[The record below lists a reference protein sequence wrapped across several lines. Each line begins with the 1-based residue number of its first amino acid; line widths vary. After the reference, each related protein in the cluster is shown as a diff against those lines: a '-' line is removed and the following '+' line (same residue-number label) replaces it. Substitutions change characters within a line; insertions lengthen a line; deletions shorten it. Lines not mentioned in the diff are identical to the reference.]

1 MIYVSFL
8 LAIMTTISTPE
19 ASTPDH
25 SLWET
30 VLQQHVSEN
39 GEVNYKKLAKK
50 DKGLNAYLEEL
61 ASHPPMDS
69 WSRDEKLAY
78 WINAYN
84 AFTVKLIVDN
94 YPVKS
99 IRDLHDGNP
108 WDVKWIKLGRQT
120 YSLNQI
126 EHDIIRPR
134 YDEPRIH
141 FAVNCA
147 AKSCPPLLNR
157 AWTADNLEQ
166 QLEQQTQAFI
176 NNEAYNTIS
185 AKSLELSQIF
195 NWYGEDFDNVKAFVN
210 RYTTTDVKNGA
221 KVSFREYN
229 WALNAQ

>member
-1 MIYVSFL
+1 
-8 LAIMTTISTPE
+8 
-19 ASTPDH
+19 
-25 SLWET
+25 
-30 VLQQHVSEN
+30 VSEN

-61 ASHPPMDS
+61 ATHPPMDS

>member
-1 MIYVSFL
+1 MIYLSFV
-8 LAIMTTISTPE
+8 LAIMSSISAPY

-30 VLQQHVSEN
+30 VLQQHVSED
-39 GEVNYKKLAKK
+39 GVVNYKMLAKNEE
-50 DKGLNAYLEEL
+50 GLNAYLEEL
-61 ASHPPMDS
+61 AAHPPMDS

-108 WDVKWIKLGRQT
+108 WDVEWIKLGKRM
-120 YSLNQI
+120 YSLNEI

-147 AKSCPPLLNR
+147 AQSCPPLLNH
-157 AWTADNLEQ
+157 AWTAQNLEQ
-166 QLEQQTQAFI
+166 YLEQQAQAFI
-176 NNEAYNTIS
+176 NNELYNKVS
-185 AKSLELSQIF
+185 PKSLQLSKIF
-195 NWYGEDFDNVKAFVN
+195 KWYEEDFGNLPAFVN
-210 RYTTTDVKNGA
+210 QYTAVAVNPDARVD
-221 KVSFREYN
+221 FMEYN
-229 WALNAQ
+229 WALNTK

>member
-8 LAIMTTISTPE
+8 LAIMTTLSAPE

-25 SLWET
+25 SLWEA
-30 VLQQHVSEN
+30 VLQQYVSED
-39 GEVNYKKLAKK
+39 GAVNYKKLAKNNK
-50 DKGLNAYLEEL
+50 DLNAYLEEL
-61 ASHPPMDS
+61 ANHPPMDS

-78 WINAYN
+78 WINVYN

-126 EHDIIRPR
+126 EHDIIRPS
-134 YDEPRIH
+134 YNEPRIH

-147 AKSCPPLLNR
+147 AQSCPPLLNH

-166 QLEQQTQAFI
+166 YLEQQTQAFI

-195 NWYGEDFDNVKAFVN
+195 NWYGEDFDDVKAFVD
-210 RYTTTDVKNGA
+210 RYTTTDVKDSA

>member
-1 MIYVSFL
+1 MIYISFV
-8 LAIMTTISTPE
+8 LAIMTSISTPQ
-19 ASTPDH
+19 ASAPDH
-25 SLWET
+25 NLWET
-30 VLQQHVSEN
+30 VLQQYVSET
-39 GEVNYKKLAKK
+39 GVVNYKKMAKNEK
-50 DKGLNAYLEEL
+50 ALNAYLDEL

-84 AFTVKLIVDN
+84 AYTVKLIVDN

-108 WDVKWIKLGRQT
+108 WDVKWIELGRQT

-147 AKSCPPLLNR
+147 AQSCPPLLNH
-157 AWTADNLEQ
+157 AWTAENLEQNLEQ
-166 QLEQQTQAFI
+166 QTRAFI
-176 NNEAYNTIS
+176 NNEQYNRIG
-185 AKSLELSQIF
+185 AKALELSQIF
-195 NWYGEDFDNVKAFVN
+195 NWYGEDFGDLAAFAN
-210 RYTTTDVKNGA
+210 RYTEIDIKPKA
-221 KVSFREYN
+221 KVTFLEYN
-229 WALNAQ
+229 WALNE

>member
-1 MIYVSFL
+1 MIYISIL
-8 LAIMTTISTPE
+8 LVLLTSVPE
-19 ASTPDH
+19 ANTSKPDH
-25 SLWET
+25 RIWEG
-30 VLQQHVSEN
+30 VLQQYVSED
-39 GEVNYKKLAKK
+39 GAVNYKKLAKNDK
-50 DKGLNAYLEEL
+50 DLNAYLKEL
-61 ASHPPMDS
+61 ANQPPLDS
-69 WSRDEKLAY
+69 WSRDEELAY

-94 YPVKS
+94 YPLKS
-99 IRDLHDGNP
+99 IRDLNDGNP

-134 YDEPRIH
+134 YNEPRIH

-147 AKSCPPLLNR
+147 AQSCPPLLNH

-166 QLEQQTQAFI
+166 YLEQQTQAFI

-185 AKSLELSQIF
+185 PKSLELSQIF
-195 NWYGEDFDNVKAFVN
+195 NWYGEDFDDVKAFVD
-210 RYTTTDVKNGA
+210 RYTTTDVKDSA

-229 WALNAQ
+229 WALNAK

>member
-1 MIYVSFL
+1 MIYISFV
-8 LAIMTTISTPE
+8 LAVMTSMTTPNAT
-19 ASTPDH
+19 TPDH
-25 SLWET
+25 GLWEA
-30 VLQQHVSEN
+30 VLQRYVSET
-39 GEVNYKKLAKK
+39 GEVDYKKLTSNERA
-50 DKGLNAYLEEL
+50 LNAYLEEL

-108 WDVKWIKLGRQT
+108 WDVKWIELGKQT

-147 AKSCPPLLNR
+147 AQSCPPLLNH
-157 AWTADNLEQ
+157 AWTAGNLEQ
-166 QLEQQTQAFI
+166 YLEQQTRAFI
-176 NNEAYNTIS
+176 NNEQYNKIN
-185 AKSLELSQIF
+185 AKSLKLSQIF
-195 NWYGEDFDNVKAFVN
+195 NWYGEDFDPLKSFVKQ
-210 RYTTTDVKNGA
+210 YTDVAVTPNA
-221 KVSFREYN
+221 KVEFRDYN
-229 WALNAQ
+229 WALNAK

>member
-8 LAIMTTISTPE
+8 LAIMTTLSTPE

-25 SLWET
+25 SLWEA
-30 VLQQHVSEN
+30 VLQQHVSED
-39 GEVNYKKLAKK
+39 GAVHYKKLAKNDK
-50 DKGLNAYLEEL
+50 DLNAYLEEL
-61 ASHPPMDS
+61 ANHPPMDS

-84 AFTVKLIVDN
+84 AFTIKLIVDN

-99 IRDLHDGNP
+99 IRDLYDGNP

-147 AKSCPPLLNR
+147 AQSCPPLLNH

-166 QLEQQTQAFI
+166 YLEQQTRAFI

-185 AKSLELSQIF
+185 ATSLELSQIF
-195 NWYGEDFDNVKAFVN
+195 NWYGEDFDDVKAFVN
-210 RYTTTDVKNGA
+210 RYTPTDVKDGA

-229 WALNAQ
+229 WALNAK

>member
-8 LAIMTTISTPE
+8 LAVITTISTPE
-19 ASTPDH
+19 TSTPDH
-25 SLWET
+25 SLWEA
-30 VLQQHVSEN
+30 VLQQHVSED
-39 GEVNYKKLAKK
+39 GAVNYKKLAKN
-50 DKGLNAYLEEL
+50 DKGLNTYLEEL
-61 ASHPPMDS
+61 AGHPPMDS

-108 WDVKWIKLGRQT
+108 WDVKWIELGKQT

-147 AKSCPPLLNR
+147 AQSCPPLLNH

-166 QLEQQTQAFI
+166 YLEQQTQAFI
-176 NNEAYNTIS
+176 NNEAYNIIS

-195 NWYGEDFDNVKAFVN
+195 NWYGEDFDDVKTFVN
-210 RYTTTDVKNGA
+210 QYTTIDVKEGA

-229 WALNAQ
+229 WALNAK